1 MIFSDRMSGSRAT
14 RLVQLLAMAVVG
26 GMGLAFLAWAVTGWT
41 LADADAYWQAGLRVR
56 AGADLYPAVSNVES
70 SSVFR
75 YSPWFAWAVVPLTY
89 LPLTVVAVGWSAVL
103 IAASTVAVWPLVL
116 ERRYVQ
122 LAFFWPILIAI
133 SASGNVHA
141 LLVASLVHGAER
153 RSGPLWI
160 AMAASLKAV
169 PLLLALV
176 YLGRRQWFRGA
187 VTVLLTALL
196 VAPALLYDLSHYPS
210 GAGGAGLLIRW
221 LPLYIGVATVGVA
234 ASLLLARTRFGWLA
248 AATTAA
254 LALPRFFTYDVTFL
268 LVGTARAKQQRND
281 PG

>member
-1 MIFSDRMSGSRAT
+1 VIFRGRAPASPAA
-14 RLVQLLAMAVVG
+14 RFGQLLAMAVVG

-41 LADADAYWQAGLRVR
+41 LADADAYWQAALRLR
-56 AGADLYPAVSNVES
+56 AGEPLYPAVGNVES

-89 LPLTVVAVGWSAVL
+89 LPTTLVGVGWSATL
-103 IAASTVAVWPLVL
+103 IAASTVAVWPLVQ
-116 ERRYVQ
+116 ERRYVA

-160 AMAASLKAV
+160 AIAASLKAV

-176 YLGRRQWFRGA
+176 YLGRRQWVRGV
-187 VTVLLTALL
+187 VTVLFTALL

-210 GAGGAGLLIRW
+210 EAGGAGLLIGW
-221 LPLYIGVATVGVA
+221 LPLYAGVAIAGVT
-234 ASLLLARTRFGWLA
+234 ASLLLSRTPYGWLA
-248 AATTAA
+248 SATTGA

-268 LVGTARAKQQRND
+268 LVGTARAEKRRND
-281 PG
+281 